1 MRKLICFGVML
12 VMCLGLFF
20 GCETASGE
28 GKPTGK
34 FYTLQEAYDQGL
46 LTVDDLQSIA
56 NYFNNNITPTDT
68 INVAIEKAILETAA
82 EKPGFVNSERRA
94 NFLNGQS
101 ASVQRAVTG
110 FGLWPRNRVAENP
123 CNKKTRQY
131 INIV

>member
-46 LTVDDLQSIA
+46 YGGRLQSIA
-56 NYFNNNITPTDT
+56 NYFNNTYNTPT
-68 INVAIEKAILETAA
+68 IL
-82 EKPGFVNSERRA
+82 
-94 NFLNGQS
+94 
-101 ASVQRAVTG
+101 
-110 FGLWPRNRVAENP
+110 
-123 CNKKTRQY
+123 
-131 INIV
+131 